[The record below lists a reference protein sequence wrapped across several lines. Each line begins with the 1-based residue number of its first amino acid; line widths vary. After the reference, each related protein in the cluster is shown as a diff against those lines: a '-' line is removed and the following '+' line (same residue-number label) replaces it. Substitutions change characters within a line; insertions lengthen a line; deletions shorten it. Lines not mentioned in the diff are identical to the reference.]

1 MQVKVYN
8 APFFPSG
15 RQQLKLSKRL
25 KQIEQM
31 VGNGYDHIWDCCC
44 DHGLLGIAL
53 LERQAAPHIHFV
65 DIVPELISNVEA
77 KLQKFDSK
85 TQSHWQVHC
94 LDTAA
99 IPFDHYHGK
108 HLVIIAGVG
117 GDLISM
123 FVNAIL
129 KQHPNLNIE
138 FIVCPVHHQ
147 FALRE
152 TFRCLQQGLVD
163 EALIKENGRFYEI
176 IHVDNRQAQQKPIN
190 LVGEK
195 FWQAT
200 STEGIESAKEY
211 LKKTLVHYQKIQQGQ
226 KKNVD
231 HIVDAYQA
239 ITI

>member
-1 MQVKVYN
+1 MRR
-8 APFFPSG
+8 FFSSG
-15 RQQLKLSKRL
+15 RRQLKLSKRL

-53 LERQAAPHIHFV
+53 LERQAAPYIHFV
-65 DIVPELISNVEA
+65 DIVPELISGVEA

-99 IPFDHYHGK
+99 IPFGHYHGK

-117 GDLISM
+117 GDLISL

-129 KQHPNLNIE
+129 KQHPNLDIE

-147 FALRE
+147 FTLRE
-152 TFRCLQQGLVD
+152 TFRSLQQGFVD
-163 EALIKENGRFYEI
+163 EALVKDNGRFYEI
-176 IHVDNRQAQQKPIN
+176 IHVVNCQSQPTLVNR
-190 LVGEK
+190 VGEK
-195 FWQAT
+195 LWQTTTA
-200 STEGIESAKEY
+200 EGVDIAKEY
-211 LKKTLVHYQKIQQGQ
+211 LDKTLMHYKKIQQGK

-239 ITI
+239 IKIWG